1 MGQKYYNL
9 LQKSLFNLLEVR
21 GVITLMDKYTFV
33 RLKLQGLSNRQIA
46 KELHINRKTVNKY
59 WRQYKSEVEEMQN
72 SSISVEDA
80 QEKIVSPPVYNSSN
94 RKPYK
99 YTDEIDQALNTLLQL
114 EEDKH
119 QKLGPN
125 KQHLTY
131 TQIHHNLCSQG
142 YDISLSTISTKIKE
156 KRNYQKEC
164 FIKQEYNLGDRVEF
178 DFGDVKLEIH
188 NTLVNAYMAVFSSPA
203 SNLRWAYLY
212 TNQKKA
218 VFLES
223 HVSFFEMMGGVYRE
237 VVYDN
242 MKNVVT
248 KFLGRNEKELNPDLI
263 KMGLYYGYVINVT
276 NCYSPEQKGHV
287 ESSVKILR
295 NEIFAQRYQFD
306 SWDEAEQ
313 YLQEQCKKHNE
324 NSLWEQEKQAL
335 LPYKPKLEL
344 AEIRQVKI
352 NTYSFARIDNH
363 FYSVPDYLVG
373 KTVTA
378 KIYAQRFDFYAN
390 NHFVCTHKR
399 SDQERYHVQ
408 IQHYLPTLRKK
419 PGAIRNSMALK
430 SNPALKSVFEV
441 YYVGQPRVFI
451 DLLLQYQDK
460 PMDEIIPLL
469 QQKGKEQPVI
479 EEQKNHVVR
488 MTLKQLQQYSH
499 LSVPEEPV

>member
-1 MGQKYYNL
+1 MGQSYYNI
-9 LQKSLFNLLEVR
+9 LQELITILLEAK
-21 GVITLMDKYTFV
+21 GMISLMNKYTFV
-33 RLKLQGLSNRQIA
+33 RLKLQGFSNREIA
-46 KELHINRKTVNKY
+46 RQLHVNRKTVDKY
-59 WRQYKSEVEEMQN
+59 WKQYENEVVSLQDSHASLSE
-72 SSISVEDA
+72 A
-80 QEKIVSPPVYNSSN
+80 QETIVSPPKYDTSK
-94 RKPYK
+94 RKPNK
-99 YTDEIDQALNTLLQL
+99 YTDEIDQALDGLLQS
-114 EEDKH
+114 EEEKR

-125 KQHLTY
+125 KQQLTH
-131 TQIHHNLCSQG
+131 TQIHEKLRSQG
-142 YDISLSTISTKIKE
+142 FDIGLTTIATKIKE

-178 DFGDVKLEIH
+178 DFGEVKLDIQ
-188 NTLVNAYMAVFSSPA
+188 NTIVNAYMAVFSSPA

-242 MKNVVT
+242 MKNVVA
-248 KFLGRNEKELNPDLI
+248 KFLGRNEKELNPDLL

-276 NCYSPEQKGHV
+276 GCYSPEQKGHV
-287 ESSVKILR
+287 ESSVKIIR
-295 NEIFAQRYQFD
+295 NQVFGQRYRFD
-306 SWDEAEQ
+306 SWDEAVQ
-313 YLQEQCKKHNE
+313 YLQEQCQKHNE

-344 AEIRQVKI
+344 AEIRQAKI

-373 KTVTA
+373 KILTA
-378 KIYAQRFDFYAN
+378 KIYAQRIDFYAH
-390 NHFVCTHKR
+390 NHFVCSYVR
-399 SDQERYHVQ
+399 SDKEKYHVQ

-419 PGAIRNSMALK
+419 PGAVRNSVALK

-441 YYVGQPRVFI
+441 YYVDQPRVFI

-460 PMDEIIPLL
+460 PMDEIILLL

-479 EEQKNHVVR
+479 VEQKNRVVR

-499 LSVPEEPV
+499 LSTPEEVL